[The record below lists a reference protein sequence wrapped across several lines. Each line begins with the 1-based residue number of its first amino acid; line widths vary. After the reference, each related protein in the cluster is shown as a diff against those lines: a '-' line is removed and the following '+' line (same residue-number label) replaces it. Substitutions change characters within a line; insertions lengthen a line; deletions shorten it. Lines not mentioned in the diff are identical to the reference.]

1 MWRKRGVVIFFFGDC
16 DSFNGGRGVSED
28 NSVVKVFLFSTGESG
43 NGCFSSV
50 QIPRSV
56 HKTVMDGKTVEQM
69 RLSTSLNLD

>member
-1 MWRKRGVVIFFFGDC
+1 MEKEGRSYFLEIVILLMGVGGLVRTIPSSTYFFF
-16 DSFNGGRGVSED
+16 F
-28 NSVVKVFLFSTGESG
+28 TGESG

-50 QIPRSV
+50 QIPHSV